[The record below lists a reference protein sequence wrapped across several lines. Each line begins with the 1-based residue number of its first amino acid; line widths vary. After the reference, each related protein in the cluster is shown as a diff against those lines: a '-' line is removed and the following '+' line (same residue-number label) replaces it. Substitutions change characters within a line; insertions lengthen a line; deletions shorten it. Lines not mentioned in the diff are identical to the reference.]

1 MLDLSISIVSH
12 NSRKDLELLMPSLK
26 KGLRNLKAE
35 ILLVDNNSDDGSAKF
50 IQENY
55 PEVILTKNTKR
66 YGYGTNHNKNLNKVK
81 GKYVVLMNADMI
93 VFPDSL
99 SILVEF
105 MDNNSDVGIAS
116 ANVLYKDGTLQY
128 LNKQYPSLLD
138 LLLRRFVP
146 NPSKSIFKKRLYYYE
161 MRETGYNNSI
171 DIPFISGCFM
181 FCRTSVIKTVGGFDE
196 SYFLYFEDVD
206 LCRKVQKYAR
216 TVSCPDA
223 EVIHRWERSAYK
235 EFKWFIVFI
244 KSAIHYFN
252 KWGYIFY

>member
-35 ILLVDNNSDDGSAKF
+35 ILLIDNNSDDGSAKF

-66 YGYGTNHNKNLNKVK
+66 YGYGTNHNKNLKKVK

-146 NPSKSIFKKRLYYYE
+146 NSSISILKKRLY
-161 MRETGYNNSI
+161 
-171 DIPFISGCFM
+171 
-181 FCRTSVIKTVGGFDE
+181 
-196 SYFLYFEDVD
+196 
-206 LCRKVQKYAR
+206 
-216 TVSCPDA
+216 
-223 EVIHRWERSAYK
+223 
-235 EFKWFIVFI
+235 
-244 KSAIHYFN
+244 
-252 KWGYIFY
+252 

>member
-1 MLDLSISIVSH
+1 
-12 NSRKDLELLMPSLK
+12 MPSLK
-26 KGLRNLKAE
+26 KGLKDINAE
-35 ILLVDNNSDDGSAKF
+35 ILLVDNKSDDGSAKF
-50 IQENY
+50 IEENY
-55 PEVILTKNTKR
+55 PEVILTKNSKR
-66 YGYGTNHNKNLNKVK
+66 YGYGTNHNKNLKIAR
-81 GKYVVLMNADMI
+81 GKYI
-93 VFPDSL
+93 VFMNSDMVILPDCL
-99 SILVEF
+99 STLVGF
-105 MDNNSDVGIAS
+105 MDNNSDVGICG

-128 LNKQYPSLLD
+128 LNKQYPSVLD

-146 NPSKSIFKKRLYYYE
+146 NPSRSIFKKRLDYYE
-161 MRETGYNNSI
+161 MRATGYKSSI

-181 FCRTSVIKTVGGFDE
+181 FCRTSVINTVKGFDE

-223 EVIHRWERSAYK
+223 EIIHRWERSAYK

-252 KWGYIFY
+252 KWGYVFY